1 MGRNSSFLLPILGPL
16 VLATAVLGHTVPALL
31 SRQEGN
37 GACQATQPTVG
48 APHQNIW
55 AGLTNQ
61 EMADA
66 LDFLYKSKELNLTR
80 DGGRYAW
87 TRSVSSS
94 GHSS

>member
-1 MGRNSSFLLPILGPL
+1 MLGPL
-16 VLATAVLGHTVPALL
+16 ALATAALGHSVPALL
-31 SRQEGN
+31 ARQARD

-66 LDFLYKSKELNLTR
+66 LDFLYKSRELNLTR
-80 DGGRYAW
+80 DGGRYVL
-87 TRSVSSS
+87 TVPFSFCGVLS
-94 GHSS
+94 